1 MKTALFTGS
10 FDPVTKGHLDL
21 IKRSSEIFHKVIVG
35 VGINP
40 TKKYT
45 FSIEQRVNF
54 IKHNTLMLKNVEVL
68 AMEDGK
74 LSADMAYEHQAVII
88 KGVRINADFDYERL
102 MDDINKLHCRGV
114 DTMIFPCRPEL
125 SHVSSSATKEVCK
138 LNGNTEDFVTL
149 GVKDAL
155 EQSNGQFRIGLTGSI
170 ASGKST
176 LMREIEKKLGD
187 KVFNVDLDIIA
198 HDILFLRIEP
208 IYLKIRSDLQT
219 KFGISEWNKRSLAEV
234 IFTDPTKREYL
245 NSSIRQSIFT
255 RIRSEL
261 HNKKGLIVFNS
272 ALLVEADMLDFVN
285 NNVVFTRTPYEVQ
298 LERLLKRGHDR
309 NQCVQRLNSQ
319 LSYDSKM
326 ERALDKID
334 NDRYGKVITIDT
346 YETPESELCVV
357 VDLIL
362 KFFNYDIKHE

>member
-10 FDPVTKGHLDL
+10 FDPITKGHLDL
-21 IKRSSEIFHKVIVG
+21 IKRSSEIFNKVIVG

-45 FSIEQRVNF
+45 FSIEQRVDF
-54 IKHNTLMLKNVEVL
+54 IKHNTFLLKNVEVL

-149 GVKDAL
+149 DVKDAL
-155 EQSNGQFRIGLTGSI
+155 EKVNGQFRIGLTGSI

-176 LMREIEKKLGD
+176 LMKAFESKLGD
-187 KVFNVDLDIIA
+187 SVFNVDLDVIA
-198 HDILFLRIEP
+198 HDILFLRTEP
-208 IYLKIRSDLQT
+208 IYLKIRKDLQA
-219 KFGISEWNKRSLAEV
+219 KFGIVEWNKKSLAEA
-234 IFTDPTKREYL
+234 IFSNPMNREFL
-245 NSSIRQSIFT
+245 NNSIRQSIFT

-272 ALLVEADMLDFVN
+272 ALLVEANMLDFVN
-285 NNVVFTRTPYEVQ
+285 NNVVFTRAPYEVQ

-319 LSYDSKM
+319 LSYDSKID
-326 ERALDKID
+326 RALDKID
-334 NDRYGKVITIDT
+334 NDRYGKVVTVDT
-346 YETPESELCVV
+346 YETPEEKLGNI
-357 VDLIL
+357 VDSIL
-362 KFFNYDIKHE
+362 KYFNYETR